1 MRVLEDP
8 RADRLAAF
16 DPPTE
21 APPGPSPAAMLPDS
35 TVHRFAFIIH
45 PLDIRNIHRHPT
57 FRWTRFL
64 PDRLVEICGALM
76 PPMFISRI
84 KGGRSEA
91 TGQKI
96 EGFLFSIAATPRQIL
111 GHSAEFTYKRIL
123 KAVRKAEQRGARIF
137 GLGAFT
143 KVVGDAGVTVAQRA
157 GIPVTSGNSL
167 TVAATLEGAKQAV
180 RRMGRTDL
188 STGRA
193 MVVGA
198 TGAIGSATARL
209 LAQACKD
216 VVLVSIEPERLTA
229 LKKKIEEETLDA
241 HVTID
246 TKADAWIGS
255 CDLIVTAT
263 SAFGERVLDISQC
276 KPGAVIC
283 DVALPPDISEEEA
296 AVRPDILVVESGE
309 VLIPGEIDFGYDIG
323 LPPGTAYACLAEAAL
338 LAMEGRFECY
348 TLGREIDPERV
359 KEIYRLF
366 RKHGFRLAGLRSFG
380 RYIAEEELIAKQALA
395 DKLRSQ
401 PLLFVTTKADASSRL
416 ARIPP
421 RSKGVS
427 NGTNGSNGA
436 GWKTAVKSMFGM

>member
-1 MRVLEDP
+1 MLALEEPSVDTVEV
-8 RADRLAAF
+8 F
-16 DPPTE
+16 E
-21 APPGPSPAAMLPDS
+21 APPKPAPTVPLPEP

-45 PLDIRNIHRHPT
+45 PLHVDNIKKHPAL
-57 FRWTRFL
+57 RWTRFL
-64 PDRLVEICGALM
+64 PDRLVEAGSAWL
-76 PPMFISRI
+76 PPVYLSRI

-91 TGQKI
+91 TGQQI
-96 EGFLFSIAATPRQIL
+96 EGFLFSISATPRQIL

-123 KAVRKAEQRGARIF
+123 KAVRQAEQLGARIF

-157 GIPVTSGNSL
+157 DIPVTSGNSL

-198 TGAIGSATARL
+198 TGAIGSATSRL

-216 VVLVSIEPERLTA
+216 VVLVSIEPERLIA
-229 LKKKIEEETLDA
+229 LKQRIEEETPGA
-241 HVTID
+241 HVVID

-276 KPGAVIC
+276 KPGAVVC
-283 DVALPPDISEEEA
+283 DVALPPDISQEEA
-296 AVRPDILVVESGE
+296 AVRPDILIVESGE

-359 KEIYRLF
+359 KEMYRLF

-380 RYIAEEELIAKQALA
+380 RYVTEEELAAKQALA
-395 DKLRSQ
+395 DTLRSE
-401 PLLFVTTKADASSRL
+401 PLLFAMTKADASCRL

-421 RSKGVS
+421 KSKGVS
-427 NGTNGSNGA
+427 NGMNGSHGM